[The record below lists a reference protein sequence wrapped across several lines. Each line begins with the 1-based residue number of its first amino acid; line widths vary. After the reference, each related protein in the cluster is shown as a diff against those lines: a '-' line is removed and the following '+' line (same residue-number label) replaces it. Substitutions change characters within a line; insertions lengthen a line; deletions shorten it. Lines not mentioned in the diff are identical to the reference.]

1 MAARR
6 AGRRLTTAHLR
17 LGLLGVGLVLAWLG
31 MGLRLYQVQVI
42 QAPALAEE
50 GTEQRQTERQLLP
63 QRGNIFDRNGDALA
77 MTVEAVSL
85 YAHPQE
91 LEEPVFVAQ
100 QVGGLLGRD
109 SDELLAELQSGAGFV
124 YLKRQVELDLAEQ
137 VMSLDIPGIYS
148 HDEAKRVYPTGT
160 IASHVVGF
168 VNVDGVGSEGIE
180 YEFEDQLR
188 GVPGVVT
195 FEQAPSGVPIP
206 WAPSQSTPAIPG
218 DDLITTTDL
227 PIQYTAEQACQD
239 TLALTG
245 ATACWI
251 VAIEVETGAVLAIA
265 GAPVFDPA
273 TRQSADGSPFANF
286 AVRGMYE
293 PGSTQKL
300 ITVAG
305 AIEDGV
311 VGPDTV
317 IGAVTDQIELRPGA
331 CTSATDEVFGCYSDF
346 TQHETRDMAVI
357 DVFRESSNV
366 GTIRIAQ
373 MMTRDQIAGYLD
385 LFGLGEPTG
394 LDYPGEASGLINLD
408 PSCQTCPLSAA
419 IGYGVAVTPLQMA
432 AAYGAIGNDG
442 VWIQPH
448 ILDSSHGLDGR
459 NEDFSPESHRVVGD
473 RTAYLM
479 RQLLSQVVE
488 AGTGISAQIPGYEVG
503 GKTGT
508 ADKLGEDGRYTDI
521 TMASFVGL
529 APIGD
534 PKVVVAVVV
543 DSPAYEFR
551 TGGLAATP
559 AFAQV
564 MEQALHRLGVTPDAS
579 SG

>member
-17 LGLLGVGLVLAWLG
+17 LGLLGIGLGLAWLG
-31 MGLRLYQVQVI
+31 MGVRLYQVQVV
-42 QAPALAEE
+42 QAPKLAEE

-63 QRGNIFDRNGDALA
+63 QRGNIFDRNGDPLA
-77 MTVEAVSL
+77 MTVEAVSI

-91 LEEPVFVAQ
+91 LDEPVFVAQ

-109 SDELLAELQSGAGFV
+109 PGDLLAELQSGSGFV

-137 VMSLDIPGIYS
+137 VMSLAIPGIYA

-168 VNVDGVGSEGIE
+168 VNVDGVGLEGIE

-206 WAPSQSTPAIPG
+206 WAPSQSSPAIPG
-218 DDLITTTDL
+218 DDLITTIDL
-227 PIQYTAEQACQD
+227 PIQYTAEQACQE
-239 TLALTG
+239 TLVLTT
-245 ATACWI
+245 ATGCWI
-251 VAIEVETGAVLAIA
+251 VAMEVETGAVLAIA
-265 GAPVFDPA
+265 GAPEFDPLV
-273 TRQSADGSPFANF
+273 RESSDGSPFSNF

-300 ITVAG
+300 ITVAA

-331 CTSATDEVFGCYSDF
+331 CKSATDEVFGCYSDF
-346 TQHETRDMAVI
+346 TDHETKDMAVI

-385 LFGLGEPTG
+385 LFGLGGPTG

-448 ILDSSHGLDGR
+448 ILDFSHGLNGR
-459 NEDFSPESHRVVGD
+459 NEEFATASHRVVSE

-529 APIGD
+529 APTND
-534 PKVVVAVVV
+534 PKIVVAVVV
-543 DSPAYEFR
+543 DGPAYEFR

-559 AFAQV
+559 AFVQV

-579 SG
+579 AG

>member
-6 AGRRLTTAHLR
+6 AGRRLTTAHVR
-17 LGLLGVGLVLAWLG
+17 LGVLGVGFALAWLG
-31 MGLRLYQVQVI
+31 MGFRLYHVQVV
-42 QAPALAEE
+42 QAPALAVE
-50 GTEQRQTERQLLP
+50 GAEQRQTERQLLP
-63 QRGNIFDRNGDALA
+63 QRGNIFDRNGDPLA
-77 MTVEAVSL
+77 MTVEAMSI
-85 YAHPQE
+85 YAHPAE
-91 LEEPVFVAQ
+91 LEEPLFVAQ
-100 QVGGLLGRD
+100 QVGGLLGR
-109 SDELLAELQSGAGFV
+109 EPNQLLTELQSGAGFV

-137 VMSLDIPGIYS
+137 VMSLEIPGIYS

-160 IASHVVGF
+160 IASHVIGF
-168 VNVDGVGSEGIE
+168 VNVDGIGLEGIE

-188 GVPGVVT
+188 GVPGIVS

-206 WAPSQSTPAIPG
+206 WAPSESVPAVPG
-218 DDLITTTDL
+218 DDLITTIDL
-227 PIQYTAEQACQD
+227 PIQYTAEQACQE
-239 TLALTG
+239 TVILTS
-245 ATACWI
+245 ATSCWV

-265 GAPVFDPA
+265 GSPHFDPLLR
-273 TRQSADGSPFANF
+273 TGSDGSPFANF

-300 ITVAG
+300 ITVAA
-305 AIEDGV
+305 AIEEGV
-311 VGPDTV
+311 VSPDTV
-317 IGAVTDQIELRPGA
+317 IGSVTDQIELRPGA
-331 CTSATDEVFGCYSDF
+331 CKSTTDEVFGCYSDF
-346 TQHETRDMAVI
+346 TRHETRDMAVI

-373 MMTRDQIAGYLD
+373 MMTREQIADYLN
-385 LFGLGEPTG
+385 LFSLGEPTG

-448 ILDSSHGLDGR
+448 ILEFSHGLGGR
-459 NEDFSPESHRVVGD
+459 NEEYVAASHQVVSE

-508 ADKLGEDGRYTDI
+508 ADKLGDDGRYSDI

-529 APIGD
+529 APIDD
-534 PKVVVAVVV
+534 PKIVVSVVV
-543 DSPAYEFR
+543 DGPAYEFR

-564 MEQALHRLGVTPDAS
+564 MEQGLHRLGVTPDAA
-579 SG
+579 GG

>member
-1 MAARR
+1 MAARQ
-6 AGRRLTTAHLR
+6 AGRRFTAGNFR
-17 LGLLGVGLVLAWLG
+17 LALLGIGLCLAWVG

-50 GTEQRQTERQLLP
+50 GEDQRQTERQLLP

-77 MTVEAVSL
+77 MTVEAMSL
-85 YAHPQE
+85 YARPQE
-91 LEEPVFVAQ
+91 LAEPVFVAQ
-100 QVGGLLGRD
+100 QIGGVLGRD
-109 SDELLAELQSGAGFV
+109 PNELLSELQSGAGFV
-124 YLKRQVELDLAEQ
+124 YLRRQVELDLAEE
-137 VMSLDIPGIYS
+137 VLALEIPGVYA
-148 HDEAKRVYPTGT
+148 HEEPKRVYPTGT

-195 FEQAPSGVPIP
+195 FEQAPDGVPIP
-206 WAPSQSTPAIPG
+206 WAPSQTTPAVPG
-218 DDLITTTDL
+218 DDLLTTIDL
-227 PIQYTAEQACQD
+227 PIQYSAEEACKL
-239 TLALTG
+239 TLATTSASG
-245 ATACWI
+245 CWI
-251 VAIEVETGAVLAIA
+251 VALEVETGAVLAIA
-265 GAPVFDPA
+265 GAPAFDPSV
-273 TRQSADGSPFANF
+273 RQGVDGQPFANF

-305 AIEDGV
+305 AIEEGV

-317 IGAVTDQIELRPGA
+317 IGAVADRIELRPGA
-331 CTSATDEVFGCYSDF
+331 CEDSTDDIFGCYSDF
-346 TQHETRDMAVI
+346 ADHETSDMAVI
-357 DVFRESSNV
+357 DVFRQSSNV
-366 GTIRIAQ
+366 GTIKIAQ
-373 MMTRDQIAGYLD
+373 MMTREQIARYLD
-385 LFGLGEPTG
+385 LFGLGAATG
-394 LDYPGEASGLINLD
+394 LDYPGEADGLINLD
-408 PSCQTCPLSAA
+408 PSCETCPLSAA

-432 AAYGAIGNDG
+432 SAYGAIGNDG
-442 VWIQPH
+442 VWVQPH
-448 ILDSSHGLDGR
+448 ILRATHGLNGQAR
-459 NEDFSPESHRVVGD
+459 QFEPASRRVVSD

-488 AGTGISAQIPGYEVG
+488 AGTGISAQVPGYEVG

-508 ADKLGEDGRYTDI
+508 ADKLGDDGRYTDI

-529 APIGD
+529 APIDD

-559 AFAQV
+559 
-564 MEQALHRLGVTPDAS
+564 
-579 SG
+579 